1 MALMPDGTVP
11 QRPASPAGEQTVA
24 DAFFA
29 WAPAEQVRRR
39 QASQEALARARAG
52 HDEVRWQVAERAEAR
67 LQQLTE
73 MIATHTPYFARIR
86 CRVAD
91 GSGQAAALDVRV
103 SNYARSESFPVPPGP
118 REMLDVSHLTALAD
132 LVRHPG
138 QPTLTVSLT
147 ERQLLQ
153 AGGTG
158 RLQVTDAVVED
169 IEWDGERIHR
179 TAPRFGAVFED
190 RVRRR
195 LQGTAST
202 SLEAMADVLDAEQSR
217 ILAQRD
223 PRRRVLLLDGPA
235 GTGKTVV
242 AAHRIALVAPPD
254 RPGLYVAPSATLAAY
269 LRPALPRL
277 GLTQAGTHLAT
288 PEDLLAQLAPAL
300 MRWVVRDP
308 QSSWPADGVRRIRSA
323 PDKDP
328 GRFLAAQPDAF
339 RHPAAL
345 LLLAVRTGARLAVP
359 PAWVIVDEVQSLP
372 APGLAALGALAAPDA
387 WWVLAGDPL
396 QADRDPFVFADA
408 ARLLGPGRGIPQ
420 RVHLRQAYRLPPV
433 IHGAAAALRQRLD
446 PNAPV
451 STSVRWHPVPGVVR
465 RWVVAAPGIAAMA
478 DWLAMAQSASHAGTM
493 AVIVPDEMAPP
504 AVDALGRALEALG
517 SAPERLTDDPVYR
530 GGLVLAPLARVR
542 GLEFDAVLIWDA
554 SLRAYPDTPEAGRRL
569 YTALTRARRLAV
581 ALVSPDPADPMSPWV
596 SAWPSLEPTP
606 AIATRPVG

>member
-1 MALMPDGTVP
+1 MSDGTGP
-11 QRPASPAGEQTVA
+11 EGPASPADEQKVA

-39 QASQEALARARAG
+39 LASQEALARARAG
-52 HDEVRWQVAERAEAR
+52 RDEVRWQVAERAEAR

-73 MIATHTPYFARIR
+73 MITTHTPYFARIR
-86 CRVAD
+86 CTVAED
-91 GSGQAAALDVRV
+91 SGDAVPMDVRV

-118 REMLDVSHLTALAD
+118 GEMLDVSHLTALAD
-132 LVRHPG
+132 LVRHPS

-158 RLQVTDAVVED
+158 RLKVFDAVVED
-169 IEWDGERIHR
+169 VEWDGERIHR

-195 LQGTAST
+195 LKGTAST
-202 SLEAMADVLDAEQSR
+202 SLEAMADVLDPEQSR

-223 PRRRVLLLDGPA
+223 SRRRVLLLDGPA

-254 RPGLYVAPSATLAAY
+254 RPGLYMVPSATLAAY

-277 GLTQAGTHLAT
+277 GLTQAGTRVAT
-288 PEDLLAQLAPAL
+288 PEDLLAQLAPPL

-308 QSSWPADGVRRIRSA
+308 QSPWPPDGVRRIRSA
-323 PDKDP
+323 PVKDP
-328 GRFLAAQPDAF
+328 GRFLTAQSDAF

-359 PAWVIVDEVQSLP
+359 PAWVIVDEVQSMP

-433 IHGAAAALRQRLD
+433 IHAAAAALRERLEPD
-446 PNAPV
+446 APV

-465 RWVVAAPGIAAMA
+465 RWATRSPGAPALA
-478 DWLAMAQSASHAGTM
+478 DWLAMAQSASRSGTM
-493 AVIVPDEMAPP
+493 AVIVPDQMADS
-504 AVDALGRALEALG
+504 AVAALAGALESLG
-517 SAPERLTDDPVYR
+517 VVPERLTDDPVYR
-530 GGLVLAPLARVR
+530 GGVVLAPLARVR
-542 GLEFDAVLIWDA
+542 GLEFDTVLIWEA
-554 SLRAYPDTPEAGRRL
+554 SRRAYPDTPVAGRRL

-596 SAWPSLEPTP
+596 ASWPSLDSAP
-606 AIATRPVG
+606 AIETRPVG